1 MYSKTMPQAGR
12 RLSTRQKRTFAV
24 IAVVVLALLAGL
36 GIWGAFSSDKYGA
49 SGHGCVNLTLA
60 SSTGGATLHYCG
72 AQARTFC
79 QQSYQ
84 RNDQVSLK
92 ARPQCALAG
101 LSPSA
106 NPSAGS

>member
-12 RLSTRQKRTFAV
+12 RLSTRQKRTFAI

-49 SGHGCVNLTLA
+49 SGHGCVNVTLA

-72 AQARTFC
+72 AQARAFC
-79 QQSYQ
+79 KTAFASTGQISE
-84 RNDQVSLK
+84 RAK
-92 ARPQCALAG
+92 PQCVLAG
-101 LSPSA
+101 LGPSSSASP
-106 NPSAGS
+106 